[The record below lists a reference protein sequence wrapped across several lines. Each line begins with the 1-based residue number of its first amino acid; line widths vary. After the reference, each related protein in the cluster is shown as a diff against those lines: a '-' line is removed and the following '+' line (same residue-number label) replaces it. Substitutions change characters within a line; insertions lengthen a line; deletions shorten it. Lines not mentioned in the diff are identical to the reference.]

1 MPNHVLRHLSRLLII
16 SGAVVV
22 LTACLG
28 APKDV
33 QAVQGFDAQ
42 RYMGT
47 WYEIARLDHRF
58 ERGMTDVKAVY
69 GLRDD
74 GRISVVNSGIK
85 AGKPKTITGSAKAI
99 GDAGQ
104 GSLAVTFFPPFAGG
118 YHVIW
123 IDGDYEH
130 AVVSGPTRNYLWL
143 LSRHAHP
150 DPVIVKQMTAFATS
164 QGFATDQLI
173 MVSHQTQAP

>member
-1 MPNHVLRHLSRLLII
+1 MPNDVLRHLSRLLVI
-16 SGAVVV
+16 SVAVVM
-22 LTACLG
+22 LAACLG
-28 APKDV
+28 TPKDV
-33 QAVQGFDAQ
+33 HAVQGFDIK

-58 ERGMTDVKAVY
+58 ERGMIDVKAVY

-74 GRISVVNSGIK
+74 GLITVVNSGIK
-85 AGKPKTITGSAKAI
+85 AGKPKTITGTAKAI
-99 GDAGQ
+99 GAAGQ

-123 IDGDYEH
+123 IDEHYEH
-130 AVVSGPTRNYLWL
+130 AVVSGPSHSYLWL

-150 DPVIVKQMTAFATS
+150 NPAMIAQMTAFATS

-173 MVSHQTQAP
+173 MVPHQPPAP